1 MTIKRGTINDA
12 IMCDT
17 DINTYTHGALL
28 ALKYDCGDFS
38 PSVNYKLM
46 THNNLG
52 GNSLVSRGRHTG
64 TSVGCLR

>member
-46 THNNLG
+46 THNNL
-52 GNSLVSRGRHTG
+52 
-64 TSVGCLR
+64 